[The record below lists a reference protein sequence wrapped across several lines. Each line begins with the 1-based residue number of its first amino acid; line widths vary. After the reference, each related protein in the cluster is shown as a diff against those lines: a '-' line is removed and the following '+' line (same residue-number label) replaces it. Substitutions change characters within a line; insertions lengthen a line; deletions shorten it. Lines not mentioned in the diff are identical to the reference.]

1 MSYTN
6 LLYHIVY
13 ATKGRA
19 PLITLDLKGR
29 LHGYLGG
36 IVGGLGGAPIEI
48 NGMSEHV
55 HLLVRLRPI
64 ISVSDFLSKLK
75 SGSSLWAKRQTK
87 GRFAWQ
93 AKYGAFTV
101 SESQVGKV
109 RKYIRDQEKHHR
121 TMSFEEEFEALLKA
135 NHVEFDEK
143 YLWT

>member
-19 PLITLDLKGR
+19 PLITSDLKSR
-29 LHGYLGG
+29 LDAYLGG
-36 IVGGLGGAPIEI
+36 IVSGLDGVPIEI
-48 NGMSEHV
+48 NGMAEHI
-55 HLLVRLRPI
+55 HLLVRLRPT

-75 SGSSLWAKRQTK
+75 SVSSLWAKRQTK

-109 RKYIRDQEKHHR
+109 RKYIREQEKHHR
-121 TMSFEEEFEALLKA
+121 TMSFEEEFEALLKSSRI
-135 NHVEFDEK
+135 EFDEK

>member
-19 PLITLDLKGR
+19 PLITSDLKSR
-29 LHGYLGG
+29 LHAYLGG
-36 IVGGLGGAPIEI
+36 IVSGLDGVPIEI
-48 NGMSEHV
+48 NGMAEHI
-55 HLLVRLRPI
+55 HLLVRLRPTV
-64 ISVSDFLSKLK
+64 SVSDFLSKLK
-75 SGSSLWAKRQTK
+75 SVSSLWAKRQTK

-109 RKYIRDQEKHHR
+109 RKYIREQEKHHR
-121 TMSFEEEFEALLKA
+121 TMSFEEEFEALLKSSRI
-135 NHVEFDEK
+135 EFDEK

>member
-13 ATKGRA
+13 ATKSRS
-19 PLITLDLKGR
+19 PLITLDLKTR

-36 IVGGLGGAPIEI
+36 IVRGLGGVPIEI

-64 ISVSDFLSKLK
+64 ISVSEFLSKLK

-109 RKYIRDQEKHHR
+109 RKYIRHQEKHHR
-121 TMSFEEEFEALLKA
+121 SMSFEEEFEALLKA
-135 NHVEFDEK
+135 NQVEFDGK